1 MHPEELLHELKYF
14 EDFLK
19 KIGFKRIE
27 GSVYGYLALSES
39 ALSSED
45 IQKGLGLSQSAV
57 SNSLKTL
64 TFYKAVDVRE
74 DRHRGCRVYEATEDC
89 LSIVANVFRKR
100 ESDFIKEYRHMAERI
115 LKVSREQG
123 ASEESIRVKRF
134 KSIVSTC
141 ELGEVIIRFVY
152 SLDEMNL
159 SQHLPKVTD
168 KLPAVL
174 DLVTNNTEKG
184 MEVANKIKGIVGGR
198 MKNYMDRFT
207 GEQHVQ

>member
-1 MHPEELLHELKYF
+1 MKPEELLHELKYF

-27 GSVYGYLALSES
+27 GSVYGFLALSEN

-45 IQKGLGLSQSAV
+45 IQEGLGLSQSAV

-64 TFYKAVDVRE
+64 TFYKAVDARE
-74 DRHRGCRVYEATEDC
+74 DRNRGCRVYEATEDC
-89 LSIVANVFRKR
+89 LSIVSNVFRKR
-100 ESDFIKEYRHMAERI
+100 ESDFIREYKLMAERV
-115 LKVSREQG
+115 LKASRDKG
-123 ASEESIRVKRF
+123 ASENSVRIKRF

-152 SLDEMNL
+152 SLDEMGL

-168 KLPAVL
+168 KLPGVL
-174 DLVTNNTEKG
+174 DMVSNNAEKG
-184 MEVANKIKGIVGGR
+184 IDVANKIKGLVGNR
-198 MKNYMDRFT
+198 VKNYMGKIS
-207 GEQHVQ
+207 GEPNVG